1 VRWSACLIVRDEEA
15 RLAGALDSLNGVVD
29 ELCILDTGS
38 RDRTLALAR
47 ARADRVESFRW
58 CEDFA
63 AARNA
68 CLELATGDWV
78 LVLDADER
86 LITAP
91 AAARTELERFA
102 ARHPAC
108 VGRVLVENVE
118 EERVCGRAR
127 ISRLLPNDG
136 AHRYAGRVHEQ
147 IVRIDPAGPNEPAR
161 ADIGLTLRHVGYQ
174 LEPAARQAKLQRNL
188 ALLERQLADTPGD
201 GYLWF
206 QLGRTRAQAGATQR
220 ALEDLERA
228 LAHCT
233 DSDPWAIA
241 ALEEGAYALRALGR
255 SAQGLALLEQV
266 EAQWLN
272 RADTCFLVALL
283 ALDTGDLERARAGF
297 RRCLDLGAEPASG
310 AESSTASATFAPAFN
325 LGVISEG
332 LGRLAEAR
340 EHYCAALRFHPAHE
354 PSLEGLRRVG

>member
-1 VRWSACLIVRDEEA
+1 VRDEEA
-15 RLAGALDSLNGVVD
+15 RLAAALDTLSGVVD
-29 ELCILDTGS
+29 EVCVVDTGS
-38 RDRTLALAR
+38 RDGTLALAR
-47 ARADRVESFRW
+47 ARADRVASFRW
-58 CEDFA
+58 CGDFA

-68 CLELATGDWV
+68 CLELASGEWV
-78 LVLDADER
+78 LALDADER
-86 LITAP
+86 LTTPP
-91 AAARTELERFA
+91 AAARAELERFA
-102 ARHPAC
+102 ARQPGC

-118 EERVCGRAR
+118 EERVCGRVR
-127 ISRLLPNDG
+127 LSRLLPNDG
-136 AHRYAGRVHEQ
+136 AHRYAGRIHEQ
-147 IVRIDPAGPNEPAR
+147 IVRDDSHGTHEPAR
-161 ADIGLTLRHVGYQ
+161 ADVALTLRHIGYQ
-174 LEPAARQAKLQRNL
+174 LDPVARQAKLQRNL
-188 ALLERQLADTPGD
+188 ALLERQLAETPHD

-206 QLGRTRAQAGATQR
+206 QLGRTRAQAGVPQR

-228 LAHCT
+228 LAHCS

-266 EAQWLN
+266 EAQWLH

-283 ALDTGDLERARAGF
+283 ALDTGDLERAQAGF
-297 RRCLDLGAEPASG
+297 QRCLALGAQADSS

-340 EHYCAALRFHPAHE
+340 EHFRAALRFHPGHE
-354 PSLEGLRRVG
+354 PSLLGLRRVG